1 MFFSWP
7 GTLNNLNSELRTWRF
22 SSGPSFFSVAVLSGL
37 CLLVGNLS
45 AMRFSYVCFHSI
57 LISAPHRLA
66 EIWKLSQRRF
76 TGGIGGWIQIPETWV
91 LVLCPFLLCCQN
103 APQSLLAGYYHSY
116 PLGWS
121 NWNKTM
127 AKSFQHIYLFSALV
141 RYVLRTFNIESFEK
155 FVIKNYSLLALRRS
169 SNASFLLG
177 TLLFT
182 LLIKPHVCA
191 TRRMFYNTTIKII
204 QY

>member
-1 MFFSWP
+1 MGGTIFWVQVRLIGLSFLDHPQILQSILSQKLISCLSSGLPFFSVFFSWP

-37 CLLVGNLS
+37 CLLVGNLC

-66 EIWKLSQRRF
+66 EIWKLSQRRV

-91 LVLCPFLLCCQN
+91 LVLRPFLLCCQN

-116 PLGWS
+116 PLG
-121 NWNKTM
+121 
-127 AKSFQHIYLFSALV
+127 
-141 RYVLRTFNIESFEK
+141 
-155 FVIKNYSLLALRRS
+155 
-169 SNASFLLG
+169 
-177 TLLFT
+177 
-182 LLIKPHVCA
+182 
-191 TRRMFYNTTIKII
+191 
-204 QY
+204 